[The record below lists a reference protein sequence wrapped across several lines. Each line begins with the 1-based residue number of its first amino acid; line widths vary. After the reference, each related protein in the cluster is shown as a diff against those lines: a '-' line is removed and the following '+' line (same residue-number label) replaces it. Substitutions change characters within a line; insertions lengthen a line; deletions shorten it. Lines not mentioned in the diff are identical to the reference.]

1 MVQEKIDKLVKTIG
15 HVSGICFI
23 CMLSL
28 TIWILYALITKRTDL
43 IALLL
48 LVVSG
53 CITAYFGAVAI
64 KLVNCDKYY
73 NSRLI
78 PALAYKIMGYFFL
91 TLGLI
96 IFYLTF
102 FKNSLVSKDDL
113 HAIYNI
119 LGLFGIFCLGY
130 LCFQASKLE

>member
-1 MVQEKIDKLVKTIG
+1 MEQEKIDKLVKSIG

-28 TIWILYALITKRTDL
+28 TIWLLYALITKRTDV

-48 LVVSG
+48 LIVSG
-53 CITAYFGAVAI
+53 CITAYFGTVAI

-78 PALAYKIMGYFFL
+78 PALAYRVMGYIFIFF
-91 TLGLI
+91 GLI
-96 IFYLTF
+96 SVYLVY
-102 FKNSLVSKDDL
+102 FKNLFVSMSEVD
-113 HAIYNI
+113 IVFNMV
-119 LGLFGIFCLGY
+119 GLFGAFFLGY
-130 LCFQASKLE
+130 LCFQAAKE